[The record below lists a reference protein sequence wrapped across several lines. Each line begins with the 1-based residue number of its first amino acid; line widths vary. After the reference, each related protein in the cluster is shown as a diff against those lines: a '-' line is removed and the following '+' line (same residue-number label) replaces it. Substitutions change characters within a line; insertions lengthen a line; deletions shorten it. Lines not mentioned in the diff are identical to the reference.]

1 MTDDQDRPAVEALDP
16 ADASLLALVDRL
28 GSLLDRSDLSELAVQ
43 AGGTRLV
50 LRKPAAIATTLLA
63 APVAEA
69 AAAGAAGGAVD
80 GVAPTAEAPSRPSI
94 KAPLTGVWYGSPAPG
109 TAPFVVAGREVA
121 VGQVVG
127 LIEAMKLFNEI
138 KSDLAGRVVRVVPES
153 GALVKAKQPL
163 IEVEPL

>member
-1 MTDDQDRPAVEALDP
+1 MTDELDRPAAESPDP
-16 ADASLLALVDRL
+16 ANASLLALVDRL
-28 GSLLDRSDLSELAVQ
+28 GSLLDRSDLSELAVE

-50 LRKPAAIATTLLA
+50 LRKPSAIAA
-63 APVAEA
+63 APVLA
-69 AAAGAAGGAVD
+69 AAVPVADAVPMPTD
-80 GVAPTAEAPSRPSI
+80 GVAPASAAPSRPSI

-109 TAPFVVAGREVA
+109 SAPFLAVGGEVA

-138 KSDLAGRVVRVVPES
+138 KSDLAGRVVRVIPES